1 MDHPLP
7 PLSWNKYHHIS
18 RFLTHEP
25 VTEQILSRWRK
36 ASKWWDRMLRQSKW
50 DKRRHGTVS
59 MKSDI
64 HTTLSKMK
72 IYLIHLCAGKHNKQ
86 SLIHTDSDLAH
97 PGSSYAFVKAWLGP
111 QPDNDMNSQRHEDN
125 RNSRYPGSC
134 EWLASHRDFMSWVA
148 SPSSEKMKSIWLK
161 GTPGAGKSHVCSK
174 AIDHVADSQELCLY
188 YFYRFDY
195 QFSPEEN
202 KLLMSSRLID
212 QLFRQVW
219 RDDPAVVGRIR
230 QFIEVSEKNTT
241 ALAQVAQML
250 LKPSN
255 QEEVSQP
262 EQASNSVPPRRKIYL
277 LLDGLDETQG
287 PVIGRDVLKAA
298 LSLFDGL
305 EEEVCLRL
313 WVSSQDSMDLSNYLL
328 QCAVINL
335 DDHAEPDV
343 RNHLARVVPNIM
355 AESPEFTEFEV
366 NGQPCES
373 SNSRHPPRP
382 LARGL
387 SILYR
392 GADRKSNKYCPGWWT
407 RFKPRPR
414 ATFSTLNWSSTN

>member
-1 MDHPLP
+1 M
-7 PLSWNKYHHIS
+7 
-18 RFLTHEP
+18 R
-25 VTEQILSRWRK
+25 
-36 ASKWWDRMLRQSKW
+36 
-50 DKRRHGTVS
+50 
-59 MKSDI
+59 SDI

-72 IYLIHLCAGKHNKQ
+72 IYSIHLCSEKQNKQ

-134 EWLASHRDFMSWVA
+134 EWLDSHPDFMSWVA
-148 SPSSEKMKSIWLK
+148 SPPSEKMKSIWLK

-195 QFSPEEN
+195 HFTPEEN
-202 KLLMSSRLID
+202 KILMSSRLID

-219 RDDPAVVGRIR
+219 RDDPAVAGRVR
-230 QFIEVSEKNTT
+230 QFIEVSEKNTA

-250 LKPSN
+250 LKPPIS
-255 QEEVSQP
+255 EEGSEP
-262 EQASNSVPPRRKIYL
+262 EQTSKSVPSSRKIYL

-287 PVIGRDVLKAA
+287 PIIGRDVLKAA

-305 EEEVCLRL
+305 EQDVCLRL

-343 RNHLARVVPNIM
+343 RNHLARAVPNIM
-355 AESPEFTEFEV
+355 AESPEFTDFEV
-366 NGQPCES
+366 DGKPCES
-373 SNSRHPPRP
+373 SNSRDLPGL
-382 LARGL
+382 LAREI
-387 SILYR
+387 SIWYR
-392 GADRKSNKYCPGWWT
+392 GADGKANKYCPG
-407 RFKPRPR
+407 
-414 ATFSTLNWSSTN
+414 